1 MNSVNLVKG
10 CRYLIRWTDDT
21 ENIEVVYRCS
31 KNGFLLFDTTDRMLV
46 CRLTSIVFLEQI

>member
-21 ENIEVVYRCS
+21 ETIEVVYRCS